1 MFFGVFCVVFT
12 LLLPEV
18 KGYDPDEVLAQEIRE
33 KRAERERAP
42 ASVPTN

>member
-1 MFFGVFCVVFT
+1 VFT

-33 KRAERERAP
+33 KRAAAAVP
-42 ASVPTN
+42 AN